1 MAARIVVALDR
12 NDTVI
17 VAQAEEAE
25 NQDMLKEVVDGSAP
39 LVRLAAT
46 LSNMNR
52 QWRSTNTI
60 KVARPRHGWA
70 ADGIRRT
77 KNIGIR
83 ASRGELIPMVKHRDI
98 ER

>member
-52 QWRSTNTI
+52 QWQSTNTT
-60 KVARPRHGWA
+60 KVAKASGY
-70 ADGIRRT
+70 
-77 KNIGIR
+77 R
-83 ASRGELIPMVKHRDI
+83 AIESYCLPDI
-98 ER
+98 C